1 MKKLLLACVIATAP
15 LAWAADVKPAAAPA
29 APAAPAAMA
38 VTGEVLEVQNVE
50 SYTYLKLRTAQG
62 QTWAAVPTAKVAKG
76 QKVTI
81 QNPMVMNNFESKSLK
96 KTFDTILFGTLGN
109 GAAPTAQ
116 MPAGHGA
123 PAATVAEPD
132 AKVAKA
138 TGPNARTV
146 AEITTKPA
154 DVKDK
159 QVLLRGKVVKYSA
172 GIMGKNW
179 LHLRDGSGSAKDETN
194 ELVATTKD
202 AAKAGDIVTV
212 KGVVHTDRDIGAG
225 YKYKVLIED
234 ATVQK

>member
-1 MKKLLLACVIATAP
+1 MKKLLLACIVAAAP
-15 LAWAADVKPAAAPA
+15 LAWAADAKPAAAPL
-29 APAAPAAMA
+29 APPAVSVA
-38 VTGEVLEVQNVE
+38 GEVLEVQNVQ

-62 QTWAAVPTAKVAKG
+62 ETWAAVPTAKVAKG
-76 QKVTI
+76 AKVTI
-81 QNPMVMNNFESKSLK
+81 QNAMVMNKFESKALK

-109 GAAPTAQ
+109 GSAPEAQ
-116 MPAGHGA
+116 MPAGHGGMT
-123 PAATVAEPD
+123 AATVGDPD

-159 QVLLRGKVVKYSA
+159 QVVLRGKVVKYNP

-179 LHLRDGSGSAKDETN
+179 VHLRDGSGSAKDDTN
-194 ELVATTKD
+194 DLIVTMKD
-202 AAKAGDIVTV
+202 AVKLGDIVTV

-234 ATVQK
+234 ATLQK